1 MKKRIKQFITTIL
14 SLLLVISFVIPHQTL
29 AANFEKPMLNYVALG
44 DSLAAG
50 YLNDKT
56 GGKGYPEF
64 IKEGIESGSSYLV
77 DLQNFGVGGYKS
89 THVMDELVNPKNPKY
104 QQVREAIKQADII
117 TYDAGANDVLGVI
130 GDVTKFNPNDPE
142 LMKQIQAAMIT
153 VGDNI
158 DATLKEIRTINPDV
172 QVYVMGYYNA
182 LHFLPNI
189 QDAVL
194 YLIGE
199 LNKVIYTVTM
209 NNGATFVP
217 TFEIFNGNYQE
228 YLPNPDIHP
237 TEAGYQAIAGEFTN
251 FIIPNLPIVWIFGEG
266 TPSDELGHSRDKYLD
281 IKNWVVY
288 EKVGLVWQ
296 KSYDLKEYEGEQLVG
311 QGAPKVD
318 YGNIGDFYFD
328 QNTNILYVKVDELF
342 WLEIGASDP
351 IDENGGGQNGEQ
363 PGDPSEGSGGGQ
375 PEPQNNGKD
384 GSQNTGGNQG
394 ENSNSGNNG
403 TTGEKLE
410 QMNNKENTTNTVK
423 TAGNNQGSKLPN
435 TATNNGLF
443 LLVGMFTISLS
454 GISYLVYFR
463 RIKRKGFESC

>member
-1 MKKRIKQFITTIL
+1 MKKRVKQFITTIL
-14 SLLLVISFVIPHQTL
+14 SVLLVISFVLPHQTL
-29 AANFEKPMLNYVALG
+29 AANFEKPILNYVALG

-50 YLNDKT
+50 YLNDKSR
-56 GGKGYPEF
+56 GRGYPEF
-64 IKEGIESGSSYLV
+64 IKERIESGSSYLV
-77 DLQNFGVGGYKS
+77 DLQNFGIGGYRT
-89 THVMDELVNPKNPKY
+89 THVLDDLINPQSPKY

-130 GDVTKFNPNDPE
+130 GDVTKFNPNDSE

-158 DATLKEIRTINPDV
+158 DVTLKEIRKINPDA
-172 QVYVMGYYNA
+172 QVYIMGYYNA

-194 YLIGE
+194 YLIGK
-199 LNKVIYTVTM
+199 LNKVIDTVAFY
-209 NNGATFVP
+209 NGATFVP
-217 TFEIFNGNYQE
+217 TFEIFNGKYQE

-237 TEAGYQAIAGEFTN
+237 TEAGYQAIAGQFAN

-266 TPSDELGHSRDKYLD
+266 TPSDEKGHPRDKYLD

-288 EKVGLVWQ
+288 EKVDLVWQ

-311 QGAPKVD
+311 QGSPKVD
-318 YGNIGDFYFD
+318 YGKVGDFYFD

-342 WLEIGASDP
+342 WLEIGKSDP
-351 IDENGGGQNGEQ
+351 IDDNDGGQNGEQ
-363 PGDPSEGSGGGQ
+363 PGDSGTGSGGDQTG
-375 PEPQNNGKD
+375 PQNNEKD
-384 GSQNTGGNQG
+384 GSQNTGSNQG
-394 ENSNSGNNG
+394 ENLNSGNSG

-410 QMNNKENTTNTVK
+410 QMNNKANTTNTVK
-423 TAGNNQGSKLPN
+423 TAGNNQRLKLPN

-443 LLVGMFTISLS
+443 LLIGMFTITIA
-454 GISYLVYFR
+454 GVSYLMYFR
-463 RIKRKGFESC
+463 RIKREGFE